1 MPRLANILVA
11 NRGEIALRVMRTARA
26 MGYGTTAI
34 YSEADA
40 QSPHVAHADRA
51 VCVGPARV
59 SESYLDI
66 ARIIAAARSAGADA
80 VHPGYGLLSENA
92 AFARACAEA
101 GLVFIGPRPETI
113 ELMGNKRRARVA
125 MAQKGVPCVPGYDGE
140 DQSPPVLEREAARIG
155 FPIMVKAAA
164 GGGGRGMRRVSEPG
178 GLLEALSRARSE
190 AEKAFGDGRLIL
202 ERALDGA
209 RHVEVQV
216 VADSH
221 GHVIHLGERDCSI
234 QRRFQKLIEEAPA
247 PSLDHELRRRI
258 GEIGVLVA
266 RSSDYVGVG
275 TVELL
280 VDPAG
285 GFYFLEMNTRI
296 QVEHPVTELIT
307 GVDLVAWQLRIAEGD
322 ALPLSQAELQVQGHA
337 IEARV
342 YAEDPA
348 RGFAPETGRVGL
360 LSLPG
365 GEGVRV
371 DHALCEG
378 LVISPHYDAM
388 LAKLVAHGSDR
399 QQARRRLLAALRQLR
414 VLGVRT
420 NQDFLITVLEHPSFV
435 AAEAAADFVDRQMPG
450 AAEAEP
456 SPDALAAAAWLWSRR
471 QPHPRSDGRPA
482 VPYAPELAGF
492 SNSVGL
498 LAPLVLECAG
508 RLVEL
513 GLQPDRAPDTLC
525 VHSAAPGV
533 SKPIEVALVAEQAS
547 RATLSIAG
555 AVHTIDYV
563 FERDQLFLHLE
574 RPYAFRDVTHRPAA
588 DAERGPGSGRGL
600 SPIDGSVVDVAVSV
614 GEHVVRGQTLV
625 VIEAMKLEL
634 RVVADAN
641 GVVSA
646 LHTARGSQVKA
657 RQLLV
662 EVAVEDAGG

>member
-11 NRGEIALRVMRTARA
+11 NRGEIAVRVMRTARA
-26 MGYGTTAI
+26 MGYLTTAI

-40 QSPHVAHADRA
+40 ESPHVAYADRA

-59 SESYLDI
+59 SASYLDV

-140 DQSPPVLEREAARIG
+140 DQSQPVLEREAARIG

-164 GGGGRGMRRVSEPG
+164 GGGGRGMRRVSEPAA
-178 GLLEALSRARSE
+178 LLEALSRARSE

-202 ERALDGA
+202 ERALPGA

-247 PSLDHELRRRI
+247 PSLDHALRRRL

-266 RSSDYVGVG
+266 RSSGYVGVG

-280 VDPAG
+280 VDRSG
-285 GFYFLEMNTRI
+285 EFYFLEMNTRI
-296 QVEHPVTELIT
+296 QVEHPVTELVT
-307 GVDLVAWQLRIAEGD
+307 GVDLVAWQLRIAEGE
-322 ALPLSQAELQVQGHA
+322 ALPMSQAEVPLRGHA

-371 DHALCEG
+371 DHALSLG
-378 LVISPHYDAM
+378 LAVTPHYDAL
-388 LAKLVAHGSDR
+388 LAKLIAHGTDR
-399 QQARRRLLAALRQLR
+399 EQARRRLLAALRQLR

-420 NQDFLITVLEHPSFV
+420 NQEFLVSVLEHPSFV

-450 AAEAEP
+450 AAPAEP
-456 SPDALAAAAWLWSRR
+456 SPAALAAAAWLWSRR
-471 QPHPRSDGRPA
+471 NPQNDGHPDVA
-482 VPYAPELAGF
+482 YAPELAGF
-492 SNSVGL
+492 SNCAGL

-508 RLVEL
+508 RIIELALEQGRAPGALRVHGSAKSVEL
-513 GLQPDRAPDTLC
+513 
-525 VHSAAPGV
+525 
-533 SKPIEVALVAEQAS
+533 ALVAEQAS
-547 RATLSIAG
+547 RAALSIDG
-555 AVHTIDYV
+555 VVHTVDFV
-563 FERDQLFLHLE
+563 FEQDLLFLHLE
-574 RPYAFRDVTHRPAA
+574 RAHAFRDVTHRPAA
-588 DAERGPGSGRGL
+588 EAERGPGSGRGL

-614 GEHVVRGQTLV
+614 GQRVVRGQTLI

-634 RVVADAN
+634 RVVADAS

-646 LHTARGSQVKA
+646 LHAARGSQVKA

-662 EVAVEDAGG
+662 EVTVGDAGG

>member
-26 MGYGTTAI
+26 LGYRTTAI

-40 QSPHVAHADRA
+40 RSPHVAYADRA

-59 SESYLDI
+59 SASYLDI
-66 ARIIAAARSAGADA
+66 PRIIAAARSAGADA

-125 MAQKGVPCVPGYDGE
+125 MAQQGVPCVPGYDGE
-140 DQSPPVLEREAARIG
+140 DQSPALLEREAARIG

-178 GLLEALSRARSE
+178 ALLEALSRARSE
-190 AEKAFGDGRLIL
+190 AENAFWDGKLIL

-247 PSLDHELRRRI
+247 PSLDLELRRRI

-266 RSSDYVGVG
+266 RSSNYVGVG

-280 VDPAG
+280 VDRSGA
-285 GFYFLEMNTRI
+285 FYFLEMNTRI
-296 QVEHPVTELIT
+296 QVEHPVTELVT

-322 ALPLSQAELQVQGHA
+322 PLELSQAEVQLHGHA

-378 LVISPHYDAM
+378 LVITPHYDAM
-388 LAKLVAHGSDR
+388 LAKLIAHGSDR
-399 QQARRRLLAALRQLR
+399 EQARRRLLAALRRLR

-420 NQDFLITVLEHPSFV
+420 NQEFLASVLEHPSFV
-435 AAEAAADFVDRQMPG
+435 AGEVAADFVDRQLP
-450 AAEAEP
+450 AALEAEP
-456 SPDALAAAAWLWSRR
+456 SLAALAAAAWLWSRR
-471 QPHPRSDGRPA
+471 PARSAGWTDTA
-482 VPYAPELAGF
+482 YAPELAGF
-492 SNSVGL
+492 SNCAGL
-498 LAPLVLECAG
+498 FAPLVLECAG
-508 RLVEL
+508 RRIEL
-513 GLQPDRAPDTLC
+513 ALEAERALGSLR
-525 VHSAAPGV
+525 VHVGSTP
-533 SKPIEVALVAEQAS
+533 VAVARVGEQAS
-547 RATLSIAG
+547 GVALSIAG
-555 AVHTIDYV
+555 VVHTIDYV
-563 FERDQLFLHLE
+563 FEQDQLFLHLE
-574 RPYAFRDVTHRPAA
+574 RTHAFRDVTQRPAA
-588 DAERGPGSGRGL
+588 EAERGPGSGRGL
-600 SPIDGSVVDVAVSV
+600 SPIDGSVVDVPVSV
-614 GEHVVRGQTLV
+614 GQRVVRGQTLV

-634 RVVADAN
+634 RVVADAD
-641 GVVSA
+641 GVVSSLYA
-646 LHTARGSQVKA
+646 ARGSQVKA

-662 EVAVEDAGG
+662 ELVVSAERSA

>member
-11 NRGEIALRVMRTARA
+11 NRGEIALRVMRSARA
-26 MGYGTTAI
+26 LGYRTTAI

-40 QSPHVAHADRA
+40 GSPHVTYADRA
-51 VCVGPARV
+51 VCVGPAKV

-66 ARIIAAARSAGADA
+66 PRIIAAARSAGADA

-113 ELMGNKRRARVA
+113 ELMGNKRRARLA

-140 DQSPPVLEREAARIG
+140 DQSLAVLEREAARIG

-164 GGGGRGMRRVSEPG
+164 GGGGRGMRRVSEANALP
-178 GLLEALSRARSE
+178 EALSRARSE
-190 AEKAFGDGRLIL
+190 AEKAFGDGKLIL

-247 PSLDHELRRRI
+247 PSLDAELRRRI
-258 GEIGVLVA
+258 GELGVLVA
-266 RSSDYVGVG
+266 RSSNYLGVG

-280 VDPAG
+280 VDASS

-296 QVEHPVTELIT
+296 QVEHPVTEMVT
-307 GVDLVAWQLRIAEGD
+307 GVDLVAWQLRIAEGE
-322 ALPLSQAELQVQGHA
+322 ALELSQAQVELRGHA

-360 LSLPG
+360 FALPA

-371 DHALCEG
+371 DHALCAG
-378 LVISPHYDAM
+378 LVVSPHYDAM
-388 LAKLVAHGSDR
+388 LAKLVAHGADR
-399 QQARRRLLAALRQLR
+399 EQARRRLLVALRQLR

-420 NQDFLITVLEHPSFV
+420 NQEFLVSVLEHPSFV
-435 AAEAAADFVDRQMPG
+435 AAEAAADFVDRHMP
-450 AAEAEP
+450 AAVEAEP
-456 SPDALAAAAWLWSRR
+456 TGDALAAAAWLWSR
-471 QPHPRSDGRPA
+471 QHPRADA
-482 VPYAPELAGF
+482 AYAPELAGF
-492 SNSVGL
+492 SNCAGL
-498 LAPLVLECAG
+498 LAPLVLQCGGRRIELALEAG
-508 RLVEL
+508 RLPGSVRVH
-513 GLQPDRAPDTLC
+513 GGAQPAD
-525 VHSAAPGV
+525 
-533 SKPIEVALVAEQAS
+533 VALVAEQAS
-547 RATLSIAG
+547 RAALSIAG
-555 AVHTIDYV
+555 VVHTVDYV
-563 FERDQLFLHLE
+563 FDQALLFLHLE
-574 RPYAFRDVTHRPAA
+574 RAYSFRDVTHEPAA
-588 DAERGPGSGRGL
+588 EAEPAQGSGRGV
-600 SPIDGSVVDVAVSV
+600 SPIDGSVVDVPVSLGQRV
-614 GEHVVRGQTLV
+614 ARGQTLV

-634 RVVADAN
+634 RVVADAD

-646 LHTARGSQVKA
+646 LHAARGAQVKA

-662 EVAVEDAGG
+662 ELAIADPDPAPG